1 MSFLAAAALVD
12 THIPQAPL
20 SARLSAIESLINGR
34 AYFCDACGFL
44 SDAGSPCDVCMEN
57 AYNAMQANAES
68 SFGCDPYARF

>member
-12 THIPQAPL
+12 ARIPQAPL
-20 SARLSAIESLINGR
+20 SARLSAIDALVTGR
-34 AYFCDACGFL
+34 SYFCDACGFL

-57 AYNAMQANAES
+57 AYDAMQANAES